1 MRIFPTSAALLVA
14 SRRFA
19 RKVIFSLGSSWRTPC
34 EPMAQ
39 ATGSHWILGPNDFLD
54 NLRPTVGG
62 CEIR

>member
-19 RKVIFSLGSSWRTPC
+19 AGIFSLGSSWRTPC

-39 ATGSHWILGPNDFLD
+39 ANGSHWKPLD
-54 NLRPTVGG
+54 STK
-62 CEIR
+62 